1 MSALGCGLARGCP
14 ALHRVRPGSLSQL
27 PFSEPR
33 FSNPHNGNHMQ
44 PPLCYKASKRRR
56 SRGLELRLRGSGLA
70 LGLGPGPRPLLPPP
84 SLPPPRAQR
93 PSPVMLEQ
101 DPRTQAAVPRASRAR
116 VSPLHLAPALPHRST
131 RRPCERRKMPGA
143 QAAAVGGEVWGACW
157 RQCQSASRGPARR
170 GSRGTH
176 SETCTKMSSDPFS
189 GVMKP
194 WPCERENCL
203 QTPLNTGPAEARAV
217 LKIREGAW
225 SRGLGTPLPP
235 PPGPCLRSLPPGYG
249 KCSLGQRPPIVR
261 LVQSSHHPF
270 GQ

>member
-1 MSALGCGLARGCP
+1 MRGGRCQEHRLQRWGERSGGRAGGNARVP
-14 ALHRVRPGSLSQL
+14 AGARPG
-27 PFSEPR
+27 E
-33 FSNPHNGNHMQ
+33 
-44 PPLCYKASKRRR
+44 
-56 SRGLELRLRGSGLA
+56 
-70 LGLGPGPRPLLPPP
+70 
-84 SLPPPRAQR
+84 
-93 PSPVMLEQ
+93 
-101 DPRTQAAVPRASRAR
+101 
-116 VSPLHLAPALPHRST
+116 
-131 RRPCERRKMPGA
+131 GA
-143 QAAAVGGEVWGACW
+143 G
-157 RQCQSASRGPARR
+157 
-170 GSRGTH
+170 GTH